1 MLKSVKLHF
10 SVSTNIWDFLKVSRF
25 FSGAS
30 DFSFGF
36 KSLPYMLKNTVLS
49 QRMKIDFWENNAMFD
64 QKLRYL
70 RIFQIYKLKLRNSSF
85 KQNGLFWHQNSLR
98 NSTLIKLKYC
108 LPILEILD
116 FALLRYPKKLENE
129 LLQDF
134 HFNSK
139 KFDRSFLVPKK
150 PILM

>member
-1 MLKSVKLHF
+1 M
-10 SVSTNIWDFLKVSRF
+10 SRF
-25 FSGAS
+25 FSGALE
-30 DFSFGF
+30 FSFVF
-36 KSLPYMLKNTVLS
+36 KSLPYILKNTVLTKK
-49 QRMKIDFWENNAMFD
+49 MKIDFWENNAIFD
-64 QKLRYL
+64 LKLRFL

-116 FALLRYPKKLENE
+116 FSLLRYPKKLVNE

-139 KFDRSFLVPKK
+139 KFDRSFLVPKQL
-150 PILM
+150 ILM